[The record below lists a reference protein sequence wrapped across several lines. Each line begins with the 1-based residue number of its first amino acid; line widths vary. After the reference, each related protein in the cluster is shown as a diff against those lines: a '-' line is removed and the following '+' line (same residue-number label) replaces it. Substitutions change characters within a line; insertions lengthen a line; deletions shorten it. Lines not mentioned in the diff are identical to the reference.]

1 MVMEAMR
8 LSLLEH
14 EEQQRK
20 EAEKKKNEAAAAAA
34 TSEEQPV
41 EGLASPHRFS
51 EDKTTT
57 GTVGNDASN
66 AVSAARSSESAETLA
81 EATHDGSRATVP
93 VAGQPPSSSQSHT
106 RIDTSATCSDAG
118 ISVPAQSQCITSG
131 TSSPVIS
138 DAADSSA
145 STVPNGVVELSSQ
158 NASTLIDNIK
168 LSPEPT
174 GTPGAASLSSS
185 IFSNN
190 TPGQSLYE
198 TLPSSPESS
207 MEEESLFSSASGTTD
222 S

>member
-20 EAEKKKNEAAAAAA
+20 EAEKRKNETAAVAA
-34 TSEEQPV
+34 TSGEQPV
-41 EGLASPHRFS
+41 EGVASPHRFS
-51 EDKTTT
+51 EDQTTT
-57 GTVGNDASN
+57 GTVGSDASN
-66 AVSAARSSESAETLA
+66 VVSAARSSESGETLA
-81 EATHDGSRATVP
+81 NAADDDNRATIP

-106 RIDTSATCSDAG
+106 PIDTSATCSDAG
-118 ISVPAQSQCITSG
+118 ISVPAQPQCITSG
-131 TSSPVIS
+131 TSSPVAS

-145 STVPNGVVELSSQ
+145 STVPNGIVELSSQ
-158 NASTLIDNIK
+158 NASTPIDNIK

-207 MEEESLFSSASGTTD
+207 MEEESLVRAASGTTD